1 MRIRDMNWMQV
12 ERYLET
18 DDRCVVPLGST
29 EQHGYLS
36 LMVDTILPERVAT
49 EAADPLGVP
58 VFPALPYGV
67 APYFLDYP
75 GTVALKLDTYLRV
88 ATDILDSLAGAGFK
102 RVLLVNGHGGNSPV
116 ATLAVEWM
124 ARHPDVTVK
133 VHNWWDARETWARVE
148 EIDPVAS
155 HASWLENFPWTR
167 LEGVELPAGAKE
179 PIERDLM
186 ALEDPAGVRAY
197 LGDGNFAGVYEKPD
211 ETMRELWAVAVA
223 EVRAAIEGPWGC

>member
-12 ERYLET
+12 ERYLEKH
-18 DDRCVVPLGST
+18 DRCVVPLGST

-49 EAADPLGVP
+49 EAAEPLGVP

-67 APYFLDYP
+67 APYFQAFP
-75 GTVALKLDTYLRV
+75 GTVTLRLDTYLRV
-88 ATDILDSLAGAGFK
+88 VTDILDSLARAGF
-102 RVLLVNGHGGNSPV
+102 RRILLVNGHGGNTPV
-116 ATLAVEWM
+116 GTMAAAWM
-124 ARHPDVTVK
+124 DDHHDVTVK
-133 VHNWWDARETWARVE
+133 LHNWWNAPTVWAKVQ

-167 LEGVELPAGAKE
+167 LEDVELPDRQKE

-186 ALEDPAGVRAY
+186 AMKNPVEIRNY
-197 LGDGNFAGVYEKPD
+197 LGDGNFAGVYQKSD
-211 ETMRELWAVAVA
+211 EDMLALWEVAVD
-223 EVRAAIEGPWGC
+223 EVQAAIEGPWE